1 MSKLI
6 ILHEEGEDGNS
17 MPNLE
22 IPVQAVSKAVSNLV
36 RLVLAS
42 SEIGIIVLILFILN
56 ALNLISNVGTFKHS
70 IMIITGYRRV
80 KLN

>member
-36 RLVLAS
+36 RLVLAPKDRNYCLD
-42 SEIGIIVLILFILN
+42 IVNLECLIS
-56 ALNLISNVGTFKHS
+56 ISNVGTFK
-70 IMIITGYRRV
+70 
-80 KLN
+80 LEDQ